1 MNHSKLKILYFYT
14 LKATFTSYNENKK
27 GANEHTYLRLRTI
40 FSPKTVFNS

>member
-1 MNHSKLKILYFYT
+1 MNHSELKMLYFYT